1 LKKFNILL
9 ELIVANIA
17 TIHPELLPKRQL
29 YIPITEWQQ
38 ARMTQT
44 FLNYWRNNM
53 KTLTTTAIILSL
65 ALSGSAFAE
74 FEGHLDTQWINSIG
88 TSQSQTM
95 TSQPEV
101 GSSSYNSGIDF
112 SKSVLREVEKLIQVN
127 EQ

>member
-1 LKKFNILL
+1 
-9 ELIVANIA
+9 
-17 TIHPELLPKRQL
+17 
-29 YIPITEWQQ
+29 
-38 ARMTQT
+38 MTQT